1 VSTPS
6 ASAVTL
12 VPPAAAAGSDSAALV
27 VARSAA
33 ANSAGLPSVP
43 TDVLPEVLGLPIAQ
57 LRKRAAQASTRN
69 ARGSDKMKIWRQ
81 PEFFHTGSACCWNKI
96 LKFCKV
102 VIQTELV
109 DGKKQVSPTL

>member
-1 VSTPS
+1 
-6 ASAVTL
+6 
-12 VPPAAAAGSDSAALV
+12 
-27 VARSAA
+27 
-33 ANSAGLPSVP
+33 
-43 TDVLPEVLGLPIAQ
+43 
-57 LRKRAAQASTRN
+57 
-69 ARGSDKMKIWRQ
+69 MKIWRQ